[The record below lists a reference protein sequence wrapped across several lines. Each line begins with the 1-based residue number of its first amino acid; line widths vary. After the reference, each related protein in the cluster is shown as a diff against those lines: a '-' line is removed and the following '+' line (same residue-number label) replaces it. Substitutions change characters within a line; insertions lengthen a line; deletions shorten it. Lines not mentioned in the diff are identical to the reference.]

1 MTIAVIATCYA
12 DFKEFI
18 RRTGAA
24 PVLTPFHFHCVL
36 KESDIPGMEFCF
48 VLHTP
53 SAESFLANF
62 WNLHDMCV
70 NRVIS

>member
-1 MTIAVIATCYA
+1 MKIAVIATCHA

-24 PVLTPFHFHCVL
+24 SSGSSNIFHCVL
-36 KESDIPGMEFCF
+36 KESDIPGSAFVF

-53 SAESFLANF
+53 LAETHIPNF
-62 WNLHDMCV
+62 WNLHNICTS
-70 NRVIS
+70 RIR